1 MRSQPDDTE
10 ILLEK
15 IQNGD
20 QSAFNALFQRH
31 RPKLRQ
37 MIAWRMDRRL
47 AARVDASDVIQD
59 AYLEAFK
66 RLPKYLQKQDMPFY
80 LWLCWIAREKLLMI
94 HRRHLGAEKRS
105 VAYEAP
111 RLPVDSSASFV
122 CGIIAGHEPTPSQ
135 ALAKTELAEL
145 LRQALQKL
153 TDDDRNLILWRH
165 FEQLTAHD
173 IAQSLQIS
181 EAAAGKRCLRAV
193 ERLRK
198 ILLDLGVFAPPGNE
212 REAPGIGT

>member
-1 MRSQPDDTE
+1 MGGKPEDTE
-10 ILLEK
+10 VLLER
-15 IQNGD
+15 IQHGD
-20 QSAFNALFQRH
+20 EAAFNALFQRH

-66 RLPKYLQKQDMPFY
+66 RFPKYLQKQDMPFY
-80 LWLCWIAREKLLMI
+80 LWLCWIAKEKLLML

-122 CGIIAGHEPTPSQ
+122 CGIIAGRDPTPSQ
-135 ALAKTELAEL
+135 ALAKTELAER
-145 LRQALQKL
+145 LRQALQNL
-153 TDDDRNLILWRH
+153 TEDDRDLILWRH
-165 FEQLTAHD
+165 FEQLSARDTA
-173 IAQSLQIS
+173 QLLQIS
-181 EAAAGKRCLRAV
+181 EAAAGKRYIRAL
-193 ERLRK
+193 ERLRT
-198 ILLDLGVFAPPGNE
+198 ILLDLGVS
-212 REAPGIGT
+212 APGH